1 MRRPGPQRC
10 ECQAPGALQGLALLE
25 LVEALQGPGEHH
37 FGPVFF
43 LRLQDQG
50 DLCRHLLSESI
61 DMRLRS
67 FRLDRALEPSNIQV
81 QVVAFQE
88 QFGVC

>member
-37 FGPVFF
+37 LGPVFF
-43 LRLQDQG
+43 LRLEDQG
-50 DLCRHLLSESI
+50 DLCRHILSESI

-67 FRLDRALEPSNIQV
+67 TRLDHAFEASHMQV
-81 QVVAFQE
+81 QVVLLQE
-88 QFGVC
+88 QLGVC

>member
-43 LRLQDQG
+43 LRLQDQT
-50 DLCRHLLSESI
+50 DLCRLLIFESV
-61 DMRLRS
+61 DMSLRS

-81 QVVAFQE
+81 QVVAFQD
-88 QFGVC
+88 QSGVC